1 MKLKYKILWFDN
13 EPDWVESIEDDVR
26 EIVEDEYCFI
36 YDKELREKDDP
47 KTSYNNYDLIL
58 MDLNLEDEK
67 TGDQLIQNIRDL
79 DIYTDVLFY
88 SADGI
93 STIKEKAQT
102 LGLEG
107 VYFSGRDKDAF
118 IAKLRKVISSTINK
132 VQDLNNIRGLVMAE
146 VSELDILMENIISK
160 YFVENGNNDKIE
172 EFNQHIINNV
182 EQSTKDKLDSNDCK
196 KQCSHNWRNKSIE
209 EIIHLLDFDSSK
221 KARTINVI
229 IKNEHIDYTAKHI
242 NFYEDYKADIIDMR
256 NNLAHCISELIDG
269 NEVLK
274 LKKKGVKDI
283 VFDANMFKQVRLNI
297 QKYHAFFSTQLL
309 SKFRV

>member
-13 EPDWVESIEDDVR
+13 EPDWVESIEDDIR
-26 EIVEDEYCFI
+26 EIIEDEYCFI
-36 YDKELREKDDP
+36 YDKELREKDKP
-47 KTSYNNYDLIL
+47 KASYNNYDLIL

-79 DIYTDVLFY
+79 DVYTDVLFY

-146 VSELDILMENIISK
+146 VSELDIMMENIISK
-160 YFVENGNNDKIE
+160 YFVENGNDRKSN
-172 EFNQHIINNV
+172 EFNQHIISDV
-182 EQSTKDKLDSNDCK
+182 EQSTKRKLKSNGCNR
-196 KQCSHNWRNKSIE
+196 QCSHKWKDMSIG

-221 KARTINVI
+221 KAHTINII
-229 IKNEHIDYTAKHI
+229 IKNERIDYTAQNKS
-242 NFYEDYKADIIDMR
+242 FYEDYKADIIDMR
-256 NNLAHCISELIDG
+256 NNLAHCTSELIDG

-274 LKKKGVKDI
+274 LKKEGAKDI
-283 VFDANMFKQVRLNI
+283 VFDADKFKAVRLNI
-297 QKYHAFFSTQLL
+297 QKYNTFFSKLLL
-309 SKFRV
+309 S

>member
-1 MKLKYKILWFDN
+1 MKLRYKILWFDN
-13 EPDWVESIEDDVR
+13 EPDWVESIEDDIR
-26 EIVEDEYCFI
+26 EIIEDEYCFI
-36 YDKELREKDDP
+36 YDKELREKDEP
-47 KTSYNNYDLIL
+47 KASYNNYDLIL

-93 STIKEKAQT
+93 STIKERAQS

-132 VQDLNNIRGLVMAE
+132 IQDLNNIRGLVMAE
-146 VSELDILMENIISK
+146 VSELDILMENVISR
-160 YFVENGNNDKIE
+160 YFVESGNDDKIN
-172 EFNQHIINNV
+172 EFNRHIVNDV
-182 EQSTKDKLDSNDCK
+182 EQSTKNKLDSNGCE
-196 KQCSHNWRNKSIE
+196 KQCSHKWKNKKIE
-209 EIIHLLDFDSSK
+209 EIIHQLDFDSAK
-221 KARTINVI
+221 KAHTINI
-229 IKNEHIDYTAKHI
+229 IINKEHIYYIAKRA
-242 NFYEDYKADIIDMR
+242 NFYEDYKVDIIDMR

-274 LKKKGVKDI
+274 LKKKGAKDI
-283 VFDANMFKQVRLNI
+283 VFDAEMFKTVRLNI
-297 QKYHAFFSTQLL
+297 QKYHTFFSMQLL
-309 SKFRV
+309 PKL

>member
-13 EPDWVESIEDDVR
+13 EPDWVESIEDDIR

-36 YDKELREKDDP
+36 YDKELREKDEP
-47 KTSYNNYDLIL
+47 KASYNNYDLIL

-67 TGDQLIQNIRDL
+67 TGDKLIQNIRNL

-93 STIKEKAQT
+93 STIKKKAQT

-146 VSELDILMENIISK
+146 VSELDILMEKVISK
-160 YFVENGNNDKIE
+160 YFVENGNDDKIKK
-172 EFNQHIINNV
+172 FNQHIIRDV
-182 EQSTKDKLDSNDCK
+182 EQSTKRKLVRSNSCD
-196 KQCSHNWRNKSIE
+196 KQCSHKWKDMPIE
-209 EIIHLLDFDSSK
+209 KIIHLLDFDSSK
-221 KARTINVI
+221 KAQTINI
-229 IKNEHIDYTAKHI
+229 IINNEHIDYAAKNA
-242 NFYEDYKADIIDMR
+242 NFYEDYKVDIIDMR
-256 NNLAHCISELIDG
+256 NNLAHCISELKDG

-274 LKKKGVKDI
+274 LKKKDAEDI
-283 VFDANMFKQVRLNI
+283 VFDSDMFKSVRLNI
-297 QKYHAFFSTQLL
+297 QKYHTFFSTRLL
-309 SKFRV
+309 A

>member
-13 EPDWVESIEDDVR
+13 EPDWVESIEDDIR
-26 EIVEDEYCFI
+26 EIIEDEYCFI
-36 YDKELREKDDP
+36 YDKELREKDEP
-47 KTSYNNYDLIL
+47 KASYNNYDLIL

-93 STIKEKAQT
+93 STIKERAQT

-132 VQDLNNIRGLVMAE
+132 VQDLNNMRGLVMAE
-146 VSELDILMENIISK
+146 VSELDILMESVISK
-160 YFVENGNNDKIE
+160 YFVENGNDDKIN
-172 EFNQHIINNV
+172 EFNQHIVNDV
-182 EQSTKDKLDSNDCK
+182 EQSTKNKLDSNGCK
-196 KQCSHNWRNKSIE
+196 KQCSHKWKNKRIE
-209 EIIHLLDFDSSK
+209 EIIHQLDFDSAK
-221 KARTINVI
+221 KAHTINI
-229 IKNEHIDYTAKHI
+229 IINNEHIDYIAKHA

-274 LKKKGVKDI
+274 LKKKAAKDI
-283 VFDANMFKQVRLNI
+283 VFDAEMFKTVRLNI
-297 QKYHAFFSTQLL
+297 QKYHTFFSKQFL
-309 SKFRV
+309 S

>member
-13 EPDWVESIEDDVR
+13 EPDWVESIEDDIR
-26 EIVEDEYCFI
+26 EIIEDEYCFI
-36 YDKELREKDDP
+36 YDKELREKDEP
-47 KTSYNNYDLIL
+47 KAPYANYDLIL

-67 TGDQLIQNIRDL
+67 TGDQLIQNIRNL

-93 STIKEKAQT
+93 SKIKEKAQA

-118 IAKLRKVISSTINK
+118 IEKLRKVILSTINK
-132 VQDLNNIRGLVMAE
+132 VQDLNNLRGLVMAE
-146 VSELDILMENIISK
+146 VSELDIIMENIISK
-160 YFVENGNNDKIE
+160 YFIENGNDDKTK
-172 EFNQHIINNV
+172 EFNNHII
-182 EQSTKDKLDSNDCK
+182 KDIEKSIKNKLTSVDCR
-196 KQCSHNWRNKSIE
+196 KQCSHKWKDKNIE

-221 KARTINVI
+221 KAHTVNIIINR
-229 IKNEHIDYTAKHI
+229 EHIDYTAEHA

-256 NNLAHCISELIDG
+256 NNLAHCQSDLING

-274 LKKKGVKDI
+274 LKKKGAKDI
-283 VFDANMFKQVRLNI
+283 VFDADMFKNVRLNI
-297 QKYHAFFSTQLL
+297 QKYHTFFSTHLL
-309 SKFRV
+309 A

>member
-13 EPDWVESIEDDVR
+13 EPDWVESIEDDIR
-26 EIVEDEYCFI
+26 EIIEDEYCFI
-36 YDKELREKDDP
+36 YDKELREKDEP
-47 KTSYNNYDLIL
+47 KASYNNYDLIL

-79 DIYTDVLFY
+79 DVYTDVLFY

-146 VSELDILMENIISK
+146 VSELDIMMENIISK
-160 YFVENGNNDKIE
+160 YFVENGNDRKSD
-172 EFNQHIINNV
+172 EFNQHIISDV
-182 EQSTKDKLDSNDCK
+182 EQSTKRKLKSNGCNR
-196 KQCSHNWRNKSIE
+196 QCSHKWKDMSIG

-221 KARTINVI
+221 KAHTINI
-229 IKNEHIDYTAKHI
+229 IINNERIDYTAQNKS
-242 NFYEDYKADIIDMR
+242 FYEDYKADIIDMR
-256 NNLAHCISELIDG
+256 NNLAHCTSELIDG

-274 LKKKGVKDI
+274 LKKEGAKDI
-283 VFDANMFKQVRLNI
+283 VFDADKFKAVRLNI
-297 QKYHAFFSTQLL
+297 QKYNTFFSRLLL
-309 SKFRV
+309 S

>member
-1 MKLKYKILWFDN
+1 MKLKYRILWFDN
-13 EPDWVESIEDDVR
+13 EPDWVESIEDDIR

-36 YDKELREKDDP
+36 YDKELREKDEP
-47 KTSYNNYDLIL
+47 QASYNNYDLIL

-67 TGDQLIQNIRDL
+67 TGDQLIQNIRNL

-107 VYFSGRDKDAF
+107 VYFSGRDKDVF

-146 VSELDILMENIISK
+146 VSELDILMENVISK
-160 YFVENGNNDKIE
+160 YLIVNGNNDKIK
-172 EFNQHIINNV
+172 EFNKHIVTDV
-182 EQSTKDKLDSNDCK
+182 EKSIKNKLDGKDCT
-196 KQCSHNWRNKSIE
+196 KQCSHKWKNKSVE

-221 KARTINVI
+221 KAQTINMI
-229 IKNEHIDYTAKHI
+229 INNEHIGYVAKKA
-242 NFYEDYKADIIDMR
+242 NFYEDYKVDIIDMR
-256 NNLAHCISELIDG
+256 NNLAHCTSELIDG
-269 NEVLK
+269 KEVLK
-274 LKKKGVKDI
+274 AKKKGAQDI
-283 VFDANMFKQVRLNI
+283 VFDAEMFKTVRLNI
-297 QKYHAFFSTQLL
+297 QKYHTLFSTQLL
-309 SKFRV
+309 Y